1 MNSRIREMSDT
12 LSGWDTPLARLF
24 DWYESLPDVLK
35 ANGPREYRGESK
47 YFRFRLTAVVGR
59 LELHVREAASAKPE
73 TFVVDA
79 RLLSDRSAL
88 RPFIEMERRLS
99 SNRGADVDISDILQE
114 LPAIRKTFSLKSCDD
129 QVALTGSQRRQM
141 AYLWNRVGLGTDDL
155 LALDSPFEITS
166 DHGNVL
172 VWSGNELPL
181 ALASLR
187 PTLSI
192 SELGGHVTFYVE
204 CIESSR
210 SSIQVLGSD
219 DEDAQPD
226 PSQLTE
232 LDSFATR
239 LRTLALGRR
248 LQR

>member
-1 MNSRIREMSDT
+1 MKSRIRDMSDT
-12 LSGWDTPLARLF
+12 PSGWDTPLARLF
-24 DWYESLPDVLK
+24 DWYERLPDVLK
-35 ANGPREYRGESK
+35 ANGPREYRGENK
-47 YFRFRLTAVVGR
+47 YFRFRLAAVVGR

-79 RLLSDRSAL
+79 RLLSDQSAL

-114 LPAIRKTFSLKSCDD
+114 LQAIRKTFSLKSCDD
-129 QVALTGSQRRQM
+129 HVSLTGSQRRQM
-141 AYLWNRVGLGTDDL
+141 AYLWNRAGLDTDDL
-155 LALDSPFEITS
+155 LSLDSPFEITS
-166 DHGNVL
+166 DNGNVL

-192 SELGGHVTFYVE
+192 SELGGHVTFYVQ
-204 CIESSR
+204 CIER
-210 SSIQVLGSD
+210 SGSLVQVLGAND
-219 DEDAQPD
+219 DDPQPD

-239 LRTLALGRR
+239 LRALALRRR
-248 LQR
+248 LRR